1 MTCHDQ
7 NRDTNHSYLESK
19 VAKSKENKATKE
31 GFSQTDFSGDIE
43 IVLGQYLENRLGLD
57 LTELKVNISSIDN
70 HLSETHCNVASK
82 QQAVTAVTALNS
94 KQQCS
99 DAAPEIVI
107 VECEQEEII

>member
-7 NRDTNHSYLESK
+7 NRDTYHSYLESK
-19 VAKSKENKATKE
+19 VAKNKENKATKE

-43 IVLGQYLENRLGLD
+43 IVLGQYLENKLGPD

-70 HLSETHCNVASK
+70 HLSSETHCNVASK
-82 QQAVTAVTALNS
+82 QQY
-94 KQQCS
+94 S
-99 DAAPEIVI
+99 DAAPETVI